1 MPVSFVL
8 RTWAGWQIDRVQN
21 LGWKEDEELEKVRD
35 KKNVKTDA
43 AQALTVRVATS
54 FHFLNRP

>member
-1 MPVSFVL
+1 M
-8 RTWAGWQIDRVQN
+8 
-21 LGWKEDEELEKVRD
+21 GWKEDEELEKVRD